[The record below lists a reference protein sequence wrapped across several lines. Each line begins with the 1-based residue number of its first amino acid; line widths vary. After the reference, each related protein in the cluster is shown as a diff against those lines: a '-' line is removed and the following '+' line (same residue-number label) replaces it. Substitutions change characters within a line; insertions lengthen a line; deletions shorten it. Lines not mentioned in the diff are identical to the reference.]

1 MNALSLIGGG
11 ILLESN
17 LLDTSLEVLS
27 FALGA
32 VLLLVALFRSIS
44 LKIGAIAHA
53 SKRMRVVAGVLSIP
67 FFLLALALHYD
78 VFRSG
83 DPPSQDPAKIVVV
96 AGLGNVDDAREIAT
110 QLQVY
115 IGGHSVP
122 KLSLDLETP
131 SLSHDVN
138 LPGPGDYTYS
148 IEGYS
153 VWSTD
158 PNSRVL
164 VQGGGNIIIRD
175 GVTYAVSWDRMDAA
189 PTAAGQPWT
198 VRLREN

>member
-1 MNALSLIGGG
+1 MNALSLIANSM
-11 ILLESN
+11 LLGSS

-44 LKIGAIAHA
+44 LKIGAIANA
-53 SKRMRVVAGVLSIP
+53 SKRMRVLAGILSIP
-67 FFLLALALHYD
+67 FFLLALALHFD
-78 VFRSG
+78 VFSG
-83 DPPSQDPAKIVVV
+83 KEPPPADPAKIVVV
-96 AGLGNVDDAREIAT
+96 AGLGNVDDAQEIAT

-115 IGGHSVP
+115 IGGHPVP

-138 LPGPGDYTYS
+138 LPGPGDYSYS

-158 PNSRVL
+158 PNSKVL
-164 VQGGGNIIIRD
+164 VQGSGDIIIRD
-175 GVTYAVSWDRMDAA
+175 GVTYAVTWDRMDEA
-189 PTAAGQPWT
+189 PSAAGQPWT